1 MTVFHS
7 LSESQTMLVVLLVL
21 LGGSFALQLRYPPAV
36 SLLGR
41 QLGSHMTRLTNDLM
55 DEDQRP
61 GVARGGGVEG
71 GGVGAVNHGEGA
83 AWCRW

>member
-1 MTVFHS
+1 MFFSDNVS
-7 LSESQTMLVVLLVL
+7 SSSDSAV
-21 LGGSFALQLRYPPAV
+21 GSYALQLSTPPAV

-61 GVARGGGVEG
+61 GVARGGGL
-71 GGVGAVNHGEGA
+71 GAVNHGEGD
-83 AWCRW
+83 AW